1 MASDQA
7 SILSCTLCGKTFD
20 RSSTLKRHGY
30 YCRTR
35 NGVQPPRARACVSCV
50 STKTRCDNARPACS
64 RCNAKGLP
72 CRYPAR
78 AIRAAE
84 MRGARVPST
93 TEQKKPAPAF
103 DPMPASVAQTSAL
116 LHLASDI
123 DGVAYDPT
131 LSSWPPQ
138 ETLGFDPGFG
148 AWDDIDWQFLLSD
161 AGPYSSSFSPTTGPD
176 SETPSSSS
184 DNRLGPQSVTT
195 APESQIPRLP
205 TLDMPSILRRQHADA
220 GAQRVSQII
229 LQTLKSY
236 PLMMMR
242 QKTPPPFLHPSLLA
256 TSATDGAADDTTES
270 LEPWHNCMSLVYMAN
285 SKIKGSRRLFWRN
298 VQAECERFCQRH
310 FELDRWELLATMQ
323 ALAIYVIMR
332 IDETPE
338 ENQQEAKIDG
348 LLLRAVTV
356 IAIQF
361 LAVDFRSGSCSTPY
375 TAWKNWI
382 LEESGRRLCV
392 LFKVI
397 SMLVSFEPAKMCKA
411 VGDVILAPLPAQ
423 KQLWEA
429 PDHNIWKRDGETE
442 SGAQMEFGLTKNG
455 QLVRLGGDAEA
466 TAAITGDDIAAP
478 PSTIEWNE
486 WCSGMD
492 GIGNLVMLAA
502 SMMQQF

>member
-1 MASDQA
+1 MASDQV
-7 SILSCTLCGKTFD
+7 SILSCPLCGKAFE

-64 RCNAKGLP
+64 RCSTKGLH

-84 MRGARVPST
+84 MNRTRMPST
-93 TEQKKPAPAF
+93 TEQQQPAPAF
-103 DPMPASVAQTSAL
+103 DPMPSSIAQASAL
-116 LHLASDI
+116 LDLASDI
-123 DGVAYDPT
+123 DGVAYGPA

-138 ETLGFDPGFG
+138 ETLGFDPCFG
-148 AWDDIDWQFLLSD
+148 AWDDTDWQFLLSSP
-161 AGPYSSSFSPTTGPD
+161 AVANTGLYSSSFSQTTGAD

-184 DNRLGPQSVTT
+184 DNRLDPQGVTT
-195 APESQIPRLP
+195 AESQIPRLP
-205 TLDMPSILRRQHADA
+205 TYDMPSILRRQHADA
-220 GAQRVSQII
+220 GTERVSQII

-236 PLMMMR
+236 PLMMIR
-242 QKTPPPFLHPSLLA
+242 QKSPPPFLHPSLLA
-256 TSATDGAADDTTES
+256 ASTPDETADS
-270 LEPWHNCMSLVYMAN
+270 LEPWHNCMNLVYMAN

-298 VQAECERFCQRH
+298 VQAECERFCQRY

-332 IDETPE
+332 IDETTE
-338 ENQQEAKIDG
+338 ESQQDAEIDG
-348 LLLRAVTV
+348 LLLRAVTAV
-356 IAIQF
+356 AIQF
-361 LAVDFRSGSCSTPY
+361 LAVDFRSSSCSTPH

-429 PDHNIWKRDGETE
+429 PDYKVWKRDGETE

-455 QLVRLGGDAEA
+455 QLVRLGGDAAA
-466 TAAITGDDIAAP
+466 TAAITRGDDI
-478 PSTIEWNE
+478 TIEWNE